1 MPSNAFG
8 GESFWWAGAR
18 ARGES
23 LACILGARSGA
34 PAIGREESGPQRNER
49 KEPAPRWWGVRRVH
63 GRFSTSLAARTP
75 TSFYSGSQIFVFR
88 PRHFKH
94 YSSSFLLSQ
103 LPSSHNM
110 RHFFFSSSFTLSSKM
125 SNFLPSRLDIEIEH
139 DSSKDEIVEKL

>member
-23 LACILGARSGA
+23 LACILGARSG
-34 PAIGREESGPQRNER
+34 PQPSGERSGPQRNER

-75 TSFYSGSQIFVFR
+75 TSFYSGSQIFVFLHGTLNTI
-88 PRHFKH
+88 PPLSHFRN
-94 YSSSFLLSQ
+94 YVLQRSFV
-103 LPSSHNM
+103 
-110 RHFFFSSSFTLSSKM
+110 
-125 SNFLPSRLDIEIEH
+125 SRN
-139 DSSKDEIVEKL
+139 S

>member
-23 LACILGARSGA
+23 LACILGARSGS

-88 PRHFKH
+88 PRYFKL

-103 LPSSHNM
+103 LPFHNVF
-110 RHFFFSSSFTLSSKM
+110 RNIRNSSFMLIFQ
-125 SNFLPSRLDIEIEH
+125 FLPSRLDTEIEH
-139 DSSKDEIVEKL
+139 NFPKDEIVEKL